1 MWKKRYQR
9 KTKYSSR
16 WSRSLCVSWIFIDNF
31 VRAPFLRENLAW
43 FFSEKDDLIT
53 QKLEHIIHLMI
64 PSYIYDDEKLIK
76 MLANIAYLYEL
87 KQTLDCSSQLP
98 FTAISY
104 DSSFLVRV
112 TKTLTCRFEVMKWTK
127 ISKNMKCK
135 VSDYFQSSS
144 VFYWPSNEKQ
154 ETSADQIEAHYCIC
168 NCSLSILSLIPAHD
182 CSRSINST
190 LIITRRAQFNYLEV
204 CFRFCTISADFQ
216 SSITQS
222 RENLVSFFTRT
233 KNSISDITDG
243 YFDKWMKSKG
253 LRERETFLLT

>member
-1 MWKKRYQR
+1 
-9 KTKYSSR
+9 
-16 WSRSLCVSWIFIDNF
+16 
-31 VRAPFLRENLAW
+31 
-43 FFSEKDDLIT
+43 
-53 QKLEHIIHLMI
+53 MI
-64 PSYIYDDEKLIK
+64 PSYTYDDEKLIK

-98 FTAISY
+98 STAISY
-104 DSSFLVRV
+104 DSLFLVRV
-112 TKTLTCRFEVMKWTK
+112 IKTLTCRFEVMKWTE

-190 LIITRRAQFNYLEV
+190 LITRRAQFNYLEV

-233 KNSISDITDG
+233 KKYIWYNRWI
-243 YFDKWMKSKG
+243 FW
-253 LRERETFLLT
+253 